1 MQVDQIVVHIGGMDC
16 ANCAN
21 SISNLLKKKG
31 LSDAQVNFATG
42 EAWFTPVKEVSY
54 EEVKSGIEG
63 LGYKVLDGENSNSSF
78 FSTEKRLLLS
88 ATFTI
93 PLLLHMFPYFTWLQF
108 PLVQLA
114 LCVPV
119 FMIGVIQF
127 GKSTFNSI
135 KVLYPNMDVLIFT
148 GFSAAF
154 IYSLIGT
161 FFSEARAH
169 QYLFY
174 ETTASIIT
182 LVLIG
187 NYIEKK
193 AVKRAASSIEEYS
206 KIKPLKAR
214 VILKI
219 GEKEKTLET
228 DIGNIKLGDI
238 LEIVAGERVPADGVL
253 INGKGYIDQSM
264 FTGEHEPIF
273 VEAETKV
280 IGGSILTDGVIKMRV
295 EKTGQDAYLT
305 KLIDLV
311 KKASFNKPS
320 IQKLGDKVSAIFVPL
335 VIMISLVT
343 FFVARFGFAMDN
355 FHSMMNAIAVL
366 VISCP
371 CAMGL
376 ATPTAVMVGVG
387 RSARNGIIIRG
398 GDTLQ
403 ALAEAKTFM
412 FDKTG
417 TLTTGKMSIARIE
430 IHTSEYKEAE
440 IKSIILSIELKSVH
454 PIAKSVSEELKDF
467 PQFTVENFEE
477 IKGKG
482 LYGTIEGKKIVLGSE
497 RILENKSLANGARF
511 YLLIDGVITAS
522 VFLEEEIKPG
532 TKSVIQQL
540 NHDRVKT
547 AIISGDADK
556 SCQKLAESLEITTI
570 YSNQLPHE
578 KLEIIEKEKMKGIS
592 VMVGDGINDAPSLTA
607 AHVGISFSGSSDIA
621 LQSSNVV
628 ILTNDI
634 SKLTLARKLAKNT
647 LITIKQN
654 LFWAFCYNL
663 IAIPLAASGYL
674 NPMWGAAFM
683 AFSDIMVIGNS
694 IRLNYKR
701 L

>member
-1 MQVDQIVVHIGGMDC
+1 
-16 ANCAN
+16 
-21 SISNLLKKKG
+21 
-31 LSDAQVNFATG
+31 
-42 EAWFTPVKEVSY
+42 
-54 EEVKSGIEG
+54 
-63 LGYKVLDGENSNSSF
+63 
-78 FSTEKRLLLS
+78 
-88 ATFTI
+88 
-93 PLLLHMFPYFTWLQF
+93 
-108 PLVQLA
+108 
-114 LCVPV
+114 
-119 FMIGVIQF
+119 
-127 GKSTFNSI
+127 
-135 KVLYPNMDVLIFT
+135 
-148 GFSAAF
+148 
-154 IYSLIGT
+154 
-161 FFSEARAH
+161 
-169 QYLFY
+169 
-174 ETTASIIT
+174 
-182 LVLIG
+182 
-187 NYIEKK
+187 
-193 AVKRAASSIEEYS
+193 
-206 KIKPLKAR
+206 
-214 VILKI
+214 
-219 GEKEKTLET
+219 
-228 DIGNIKLGDI
+228 
-238 LEIVAGERVPADGVL
+238 
-253 INGKGYIDQSM
+253 
-264 FTGEHEPIF
+264 
-273 VEAETKV
+273 
-280 IGGSILTDGVIKMRV
+280 
-295 EKTGQDAYLT
+295 
-305 KLIDLV
+305 
-311 KKASFNKPS
+311 
-320 IQKLGDKVSAIFVPL
+320 
-335 VIMISLVT
+335 
-343 FFVARFGFAMDN
+343 
-355 FHSMMNAIAVL
+355 
-366 VISCP
+366 
-371 CAMGL
+371 
-376 ATPTAVMVGVG
+376 
-387 RSARNGIIIRG
+387 
-398 GDTLQ
+398 
-403 ALAEAKTFM
+403 LAEAKTFM

-556 SCQKLAESLEITTI
+556 SCQKLAESLEITTV